1 MQPRHRQTAP
11 DPRAHAVARPSV
23 ARRPDLPRQATG
35 KIASCAASPPG
46 VARCPAR
53 VFTPG
58 FRRAQALHRA
68 PSRRF
73 PGAPG
78 LARVSRAP
86 HPDWIAPDWPA
97 AGRVRALITTR
108 AGGVSSGDFASL
120 NLGARVGDDP
130 QRVARN
136 RAILRAC
143 LPAEPAWMKQ
153 VHGTVVVDAAK
164 ATPDTEADGAV
175 ARASGSV
182 CAVLTADCLPVLL
195 SDRAGKTVGIAHA
208 GWRGLAAGIIESV
221 VRAMDVSPQDLIAY
235 IGPGIGP
242 RNYEVG
248 EDVRRAFVGKDPDAA
263 AAFAS
268 RQNGKYLADL
278 YALARQRPEAAGVA
292 EVHGGGLCTAG
303 DERLFSFRRVG
314 NTGRMA
320 SLVWTEES

>member
-1 MQPRHRQTAP
+1 
-11 DPRAHAVARPSV
+11 
-23 ARRPDLPRQATG
+23 
-35 KIASCAASPPG
+35 
-46 VARCPAR
+46 
-53 VFTPG
+53 
-58 FRRAQALHRA
+58 
-68 PSRRF
+68 
-73 PGAPG
+73 
-78 LARVSRAP
+78 VSSAP

-97 AGRVRALITTR
+97 NGRVRALVTTR
-108 AGGVSSGDFASL
+108 AGGVSSGKFASL

-136 RAILRAC
+136 RTILRAC

-153 VHGTVVVDAAK
+153 VHGTVVIEAEK

-175 ARASGSV
+175 TRAAGPV

-208 GWRGLAAGIIESV
+208 GWRGLAAGIIENV
-221 VRAMDVSPQDLIAY
+221 VKAMRVSRRNLIAY

-248 EDVRRAFVGKDPDAA
+248 EDVRQAFVGKDPGAA

-278 YALARQRPEAAGVA
+278 YALARQRLEVAGVA
-292 EVHGGGLCTAG
+292 EVHGGGFCTSG
-303 DERLFSFRRVG
+303 DERFFSFRRDG

-320 SLVWTEES
+320 SLVWLEEN